1 MSRYISV
8 NVDVDL
14 SDFDTEDLVE
24 ELNGRGHFMDGR
36 GHFKEAHPYTIQGIL
51 VDKIFHLRREG
62 KDYEKELDEYL
73 YIVTGRAI

>member
-24 ELNGRGHFMDGR
+24 ELDARGRHPS
-36 GHFKEAHPYTIQGIL
+36 GHFKEADPYTIQRSL
-51 VDKIFHLRREG
+51 LDKIFHKRREG

>member
-24 ELNGRGHFMDGR
+24 ELESRSLSRSF
-36 GHFKEAHPYTIQGIL
+36 FKEAHPYTIQGIL

>member
-24 ELNGRGHFMDGR
+24 ELDAR
-36 GHFKEAHPYTIQGIL
+36 GHFKEAKPYTIQRSL
-51 VDKIFHLRREG
+51 LDKIFHLRREG